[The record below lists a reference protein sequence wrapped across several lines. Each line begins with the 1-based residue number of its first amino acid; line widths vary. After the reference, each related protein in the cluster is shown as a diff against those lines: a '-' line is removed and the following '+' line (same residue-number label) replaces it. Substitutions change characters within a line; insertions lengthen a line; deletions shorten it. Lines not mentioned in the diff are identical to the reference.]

1 MQSFV
6 SGPDETEIGRVP
18 WLGLVMIMGALVS
31 SPDGARSR
39 PRPALFVTTF
49 MSALACEK
57 TGVAGALAMG
67 AGLTAICVVIFVWGL
82 GLPLRVIGPWL
93 TF

>member
-1 MQSFV
+1 
-6 SGPDETEIGRVP
+6 VP
-18 WLGLVMIMGALVS
+18 WLGLVMIMGALVFF
-31 SPDGARSR
+31 GLTVRGLGLA
-39 PRPALFVTTF
+39 PALFVTTF
-49 MSALACEK
+49 MSALASEK